1 MWTLHYSSTMLEK
14 RRVQHCN
21 LVDRFPRVSIPMDLS
36 LTLRCRPSELS
47 LLPRKSISPI
57 KFPGRQYQPIF
68 PRRKTNPETSL
79 SAPKL
84 HLIVMAKKRSPI
96 EGVSEELNAIASQNL
111 DMAPARRR
119 VRLAFVEVQQ
129 QLDHCL
135 FKVGLVPS

>member
-1 MWTLHYSSTMLEK
+1 
-14 RRVQHCN
+14 
-21 LVDRFPRVSIPMDLS
+21 MDLS
-36 LTLRCRPSELS
+36 LTLRFQSPELC

-57 KFPGRQYQPIF
+57 NFPGRQYQPII
-68 PRRKTNPETSL
+68 PRNKTNPETAV

-84 HLIVMAKKRSPI
+84 PLIVTAKKRSPI

-111 DMAPARRR
+111 DRASARRR